1 MRLSNAA
8 LPSLTASA
16 AGEVVVPGYDRASLA
31 PGIVHLGLGAF
42 HRAHQA
48 VYTEHTLRAGDHRWG
63 IVGVSLRHA
72 DTSEALTPQDHLYA
86 VDVRDGTAE
95 SFQVVGALIASL
107 VAPQS
112 PAAVLDAMTDPR
124 CHIVSLTIT
133 EKGYCRSPAS
143 GALQFDH
150 PDIAHDLREAAAPRS
165 AIGFVVR
172 ALALRRAAG
181 QGPFTVLS
189 CDNLPSNGDTMRAL
203 TLAFARQ
210 TDPVLADWIERE
222 GAFPNTM
229 VDRIVPLTTEADR
242 ARVAKQLGADDAW
255 PVMTEPFSQ
264 WVIEDRF
271 AGPRPAWER
280 AGATLVLDAR
290 PYEQAKLR
298 MLNGAHSALAYLG
311 SLIGYDT
318 VDQAIGAPAV
328 LNFVESMLRDEVEPT
343 LSRPALP
350 SYRAELFTRFRNAA
364 LDHRLQQ
371 IATDGSQKLPQRWL
385 ESVRANLKSG
395 APTECLAF
403 ALAGWIA
410 YLSGQDETGRTY
422 AIADPLADRLTEAV
436 RATLYADAIDAVRT
450 LFEIESIFG
459 CDLRAQPH
467 FVAQVARHLAAIR
480 AQGAVKAMDACTASG
495 HARSRR
501 ERPIPAGSGTK

>member
-8 LPSLTASA
+8 VASLATRA
-16 AGEVVVPGYDRASLA
+16 AGEVVVPAYDRARLA

-48 VYTEHTLRAGDHRWG
+48 VYTEHTLRAGDYRWG
-63 IVGVSLRHA
+63 IIGVSLRRA

-86 VDVRDGTAE
+86 VDVRDGTAD
-95 SFQVVGALIASL
+95 SFQVVGALITSL

-133 EKGYCRSPAS
+133 EKGYCRNPAS

-181 QGPFTVLS
+181 LRPFTVLS
-189 CDNLPSNGDTMRAL
+189 CDNLPSNGDTTRAL
-203 TLAFARQ
+203 TLAFAREA
-210 TDPVLADWIERE
+210 DSVLADWIERE

-229 VDRIVPLTTEADR
+229 VDRIVPLTTDADR
-242 ARVAKQLGADDAW
+242 MRVAKQLGAEDAW

-271 AGPRPAWER
+271 AGPRPAWEH
-280 AGATLVLDAR
+280 AGATLVDDAR

-311 SLIGYDT
+311 SLIGFDT
-318 VDQAIGAPAV
+318 VDQAIAAPAV

-343 LSRPALP
+343 LSRPGLAT
-350 SYRAELFTRFRNAA
+350 YRAELFTRFRNTA

-385 ESVRANLKSG
+385 ESVRDNLKSG
-395 APTECLAF
+395 VPTERLAF

-410 YLSGQDETGRTY
+410 YLGGRDETGRTY
-422 AIADPLADRLTEAV
+422 TIADPLAETLTKTV
-436 RATLYADAIDAVRT
+436 RAASHADASAVVRAA
-450 LFEIESIFG
+450 FEIESIFG
-459 CDLRAQPH
+459 CDLRVQTR
-467 FVAQVARHLAAIR
+467 FVTQVARHLAAIR
-480 AQGAVKAMDACTASG
+480 AQGVVKAMDACTAS
-495 HARSRR
+495 
-501 ERPIPAGSGTK
+501 RPCA

>member
-1 MRLSNAA
+1 MRLSNDAVASLAA
-8 LPSLTASA
+8 RAAS
-16 AGEVVVPGYDRASLA
+16 EVVVPSYDRASLA

-48 VYTEHTLRAGDHRWG
+48 VYTEHTLRAGDYRWG
-63 IVGVSLRHA
+63 IVGVSLRRA
-72 DTSEALTPQDHLYA
+72 DTSEALAPQDHLYT
-86 VDVRDGTAE
+86 VDVRDGTAD

-112 PAAVLDAMTDPR
+112 PAAVLEAMSDPR

-133 EKGYCRSPAS
+133 EKGYCRNPAS

-150 PDIAHDLREAAAPRS
+150 PDIAHDLREDAAPRS

-172 ALALRRAAG
+172 ALALRRAG
-181 QGPFTVLS
+181 GLRPFTVLS

-203 TLAFARQ
+203 TLAFAREA
-210 TDPVLADWIERE
+210 DPALADWIARE

-229 VDRIVPLTTEADR
+229 VDRIVPLTTDADR
-242 ARVAKQLGADDAW
+242 MHVSKQLGAADAW

-280 AGATLVLDAR
+280 AGATLVDDAR

-298 MLNGAHSALAYLG
+298 MLNGAHSTLAYLG

-318 VDQAIGAPAV
+318 VDQAIAAPAV
-328 LNFVESMLRDEVEPT
+328 FNFVESMLREEVEPT
-343 LSRPALP
+343 LSRPALA
-350 SYRAELFTRFRNAA
+350 SYRAELFTRFRNTA
-364 LDHRLQQ
+364 LNHRLHQ

-395 APTECLAF
+395 APTERLAF
-403 ALAGWIA
+403 ALAGWIR
-410 YLSGQDETGRTY
+410 YLSGQDETGRSYT
-422 AIADPLADRLTEAV
+422 IADPLADTLTETV
-436 RATLYADAIDAVRT
+436 RATSHADASATVRAA
-450 LFEIESIFG
+450 FGIEPIFG
-459 CDLRAQPH
+459 CDLRAKPR

-480 AQGAVKAMDACTASG
+480 AQGVVKAMDACTAS
-495 HARSRR
+495 
-501 ERPIPAGSGTK
+501 RPWP

>member
-1 MRLSNAA
+1 MRLSNASVA
-8 LPSLTASA
+8 SLA
-16 AGEVVVPGYDRASLA
+16 APAARGIVVPTYDRASLA

-63 IVGVSLRHA
+63 IVGVSLRRA
-72 DTSEALTPQDHLYA
+72 DTSEALIAQDHLYT
-86 VDVRDGTAE
+86 VDVRDGTAD

-112 PAAVLDAMTDPR
+112 PAAVLDAMSDPR

-133 EKGYCRSPAS
+133 EKGYCRNPAS
-143 GALQFDH
+143 GALEFDH
-150 PDIAHDLREAAAPRS
+150 PDIDHDLREGTAPRS

-181 QGPFTVLS
+181 LRPLTVMS

-203 TLAFARQ
+203 TLAFAREA
-210 TDPVLADWIERE
+210 DPALADWIERE

-229 VDRIVPLTTEADR
+229 VDRIVPLTTDADR
-242 ARVAKQLGADDAW
+242 TRVAKELGAYDAW
-255 PVMTEPFSQ
+255 PVITEPFSQ

-280 AGATLVLDAR
+280 AGATLVRDAR

-311 SLIGYDT
+311 SLIGYET
-318 VDQAIGAPAV
+318 VDQAIGAPAL

-343 LSRPALP
+343 LSRPALAR
-350 SYRAELFTRFRNAA
+350 YRADLFTRFRNTA

-395 APTECLAF
+395 APTKCLAF
-403 ALAGWIA
+403 ALAGWIV
-410 YLSGQDETGRTY
+410 YLGGQDETGRTY
-422 AIADPLADRLTEAV
+422 VIADPLGDTLAEAV
-436 RATLYADAIDAVRT
+436 RLTLHADAIDAVQT

-459 CDLRAQPH
+459 CDLRAHPR
-467 FVAQVARHLAAIR
+467 FVAQVAGHLAAIR
-480 AQGAVKAMDACTASG
+480 AEGVVKALDACTVS
-495 HARSRR
+495 RSC
-501 ERPIPAGSGTK
+501 T

>member
-1 MRLSNAA
+1 MRLSNAVVA
-8 LPSLTASA
+8 SLAPRA
-16 AGEVVVPGYDRASLA
+16 AGEVVVPAYDRTSLA

-48 VYTEHTLRAGDHRWG
+48 VYTEHTLRAGDQRWG
-63 IVGVSLRHA
+63 IVGVSLRRA
-72 DTSEALTPQDHLYA
+72 DTSEALTAQDHLYT
-86 VDVRDGTAE
+86 VNVRNGDAD

-112 PAAVLDAMTDPR
+112 PAAVLDAMSDPR

-133 EKGYCRSPAS
+133 EKGYCRNPAS

-150 PDIAHDLREAAAPRS
+150 PEIVHDLREAAAPRS

-181 QGPFTVLS
+181 LGPFTVLS
-189 CDNLPSNGDTMRAL
+189 CDNLPSNGGTMRAL
-203 TLAFARQ
+203 TLAFAREA
-210 TDPVLADWIERE
+210 DPVLADWIERE

-229 VDRIVPLTTEADR
+229 VDRIVPLTTDADR
-242 ARVAKQLGADDAW
+242 MHVAKQLGADDAW

-280 AGATLVLDAR
+280 AGATLVGDAR

-318 VDQAIGAPAV
+318 VDQAIAAPAV
-328 LNFVESMLRDEVEPT
+328 RNFVENMLRDEVEPT
-343 LSRPALP
+343 LSRPALA
-350 SYRAELFTRFRNAA
+350 SYRAELFTRFRNTA

-395 APTECLAF
+395 APTERLAF
-403 ALAGWIA
+403 VLAGWIA

-422 AIADPLADRLTEAV
+422 AIADPLADTLAEAV
-436 RATLYADAIDAVRT
+436 RSTLHADAIDAVQT

-459 CDLRAQPH
+459 CDLRAQPR
-467 FVAQVARHLAAIR
+467 FVTQVARHLAAIR
-480 AQGAVKAMDACTASG
+480 AQGVVKAMGACTAS
-495 HARSRR
+495 
-501 ERPIPAGSGTK
+501 RPCT

>member
-8 LPSLTASA
+8 LAALAARA
-16 AGEVVVPGYDRASLA
+16 AGEVIVPDYDRVSLA

-63 IVGVSLRHA
+63 IVGVSLRRA
-72 DTSEALTPQDHLYA
+72 DTSKALAPQDHLYA
-86 VDVRDGTAE
+86 VDVRDGATD
-95 SFQVVGALIASL
+95 SFQVIGALITSL

-112 PAAVLDAMTDPR
+112 PAAVLDAMSDPR

-133 EKGYCRSPAS
+133 EKGYCRNPAS

-181 QGPFTVLS
+181 LGPFTVLS

-203 TLAFARQ
+203 TLAFARKA
-210 TDPVLADWIERE
+210 DPLLADWIELE

-229 VDRIVPLTTEADR
+229 VDRIVPLTTDADR
-242 ARVAKQLGADDAW
+242 MRVAKQLGADDAW

-280 AGATLVLDAR
+280 AGATLVGDAR

-328 LNFVESMLRDEVEPT
+328 LNFVERMLRDEVEPT
-343 LSRPALP
+343 LSRPALAA
-350 SYRAELFTRFRNAA
+350 YRAELFARFRNTA

-371 IATDGSQKLPQRWL
+371 IATDGSQKLLQRWL
-385 ESVRANLKSG
+385 QSVRANLTSG
-395 APTECLAF
+395 TPTERLAF

-422 AIADPLADRLTEAV
+422 AIADPLAGTLTEAV
-436 RATLYADAIDAVRT
+436 RSTLHADAVDAVQT

-459 CDLRAQPH
+459 CDLRAQPC
-467 FVAQVARHLAAIR
+467 FVAQVARHLSAIR
-480 AQGAVKAMDACTASG
+480 AQGVVKAMDACTASG
-495 HARSRR
+495 HARSRSGR
-501 ERPIPAGSGTK
+501 RVLLSSRPE

>member
-8 LPSLTASA
+8 LATLATRA
-16 AGEVVVPGYDRASLA
+16 AGEVAVPAYDRAGLA

-63 IVGVSLRHA
+63 IVGVSLRRA
-72 DTSEALTPQDHLYA
+72 DTSEALAPQDHLYA
-86 VDVRDGTAE
+86 VDVRDGTAD
-95 SFQVVGALIASL
+95 SFQVIGALIASL

-133 EKGYCRSPAS
+133 EKGYCRNPAS

-181 QGPFTVLS
+181 LGPFTVLS

-203 TLAFARQ
+203 TLAFAREA
-210 TDPVLADWIERE
+210 DPALADWIEQK

-229 VDRIVPLTTEADR
+229 VDRIVPLTTDADR
-242 ARVAKQLGADDAW
+242 TRVAKQLGADDAW
-255 PVMTEPFSQ
+255 PVTTEPFSQ

-271 AGPRPAWER
+271 AGPRPAWEH
-280 AGATLVLDAR
+280 AGATLVDDAR

-343 LSRPALP
+343 LSRPALAT
-350 SYRAELFTRFRNAA
+350 YRAELFTRFRNTA

-395 APTECLAF
+395 APTERLAF

-410 YLSGQDETGRTY
+410 YLGGVDETGRTY
-422 AIADPLADRLTEAV
+422 AIADPLADTLTDAV
-436 RATLYADAIDAVRT
+436 RSTLLADAVDAVRT
-450 LFEIESIFG
+450 LLGIESIFG
-459 CDLRAQPH
+459 CDLRTHPR
-467 FVAQVARHLAAIR
+467 FVAQVARHLDAIR
-480 AQGAVKAMDACTASG
+480 TQGVVEAINALPPQAIHIAATTA
-495 HARSRR
+495 AF
-501 ERPIPAGSGTK
+501 

>member
-1 MRLSNAA
+1 MRLSNASVA
-8 LPSLTASA
+8 SLA
-16 AGEVVVPGYDRASLA
+16 APAARGIVVPTYDRASLA

-63 IVGVSLRHA
+63 IVGVSLRRA
-72 DTSEALTPQDHLYA
+72 DTSEALIAQDHLYT
-86 VDVRDGTAE
+86 VDVRDGTAD

-133 EKGYCRSPAS
+133 EKGYCRNPAS
-143 GALQFDH
+143 GALEFDH
-150 PDIAHDLREAAAPRS
+150 PDIDHDLREGTAPRS

-172 ALALRRAAG
+172 GLALRRAAG
-181 QGPFTVLS
+181 LRPLTVMS

-203 TLAFARQ
+203 TLAFAREA
-210 TDPVLADWIERE
+210 DPALADWIERE

-229 VDRIVPLTTEADR
+229 VDRIVPLTTDADR
-242 ARVAKQLGADDAW
+242 TRVAKELGAYDAW

-280 AGATLVLDAR
+280 AGATLVRDAR

-311 SLIGYDT
+311 SLIGYET
-318 VDQAIGAPAV
+318 VDQAIGAPAL

-343 LSRPALP
+343 LSRPALAR
-350 SYRAELFTRFRNAA
+350 YRADLFTRFRNTA

-410 YLSGQDETGRTY
+410 YLGGQDETGRTY
-422 AIADPLADRLTEAV
+422 VIADPLGDTLAEAV
-436 RATLYADAIDAVRT
+436 RLTLHADAIDAVQT

-459 CDLRAQPH
+459 CDLRAHPR
-467 FVAQVARHLAAIR
+467 FVAQVAGHLAAIR
-480 AQGAVKAMDACTASG
+480 AEGVVKALDACTVS
-495 HARSRR
+495 RSCTQLRR
-501 ERPIPAGSGTK
+501 PPPPTE

>member
-1 MRLSNAA
+1 MRLSNAFVA
-8 LPSLTASA
+8 SLA
-16 AGEVVVPGYDRASLA
+16 APAARGIVVPTYDRASLA

-48 VYTEHTLRAGDHRWG
+48 VYTEHTVRAGDHRWG
-63 IVGVSLRHA
+63 IVGVSLRRA
-72 DTSEALTPQDHLYA
+72 DTSEALIAQDHLYT
-86 VDVRDGTAE
+86 VDVRDGTAD

-112 PAAVLDAMTDPR
+112 PAAVLDAMADPR

-133 EKGYCRSPAS
+133 EKGYCRNPAS
-143 GALQFDH
+143 GALEFDH
-150 PDIAHDLREAAAPRS
+150 PDIDHDLREGSAPRS
-165 AIGFVVR
+165 AIGFVVG

-181 QGPFTVLS
+181 LRPLTVMS
-189 CDNLPSNGDTMRAL
+189 CDNVPSNGDTMRAL
-203 TLAFARQ
+203 TLAFAREA
-210 TDPVLADWIERE
+210 DPALADWIERE

-229 VDRIVPLTTEADR
+229 VDRIVPLTTDADR
-242 ARVAKQLGADDAW
+242 TRVAKELGAYDAW
-255 PVMTEPFSQ
+255 PVITEPFSQ

-280 AGATLVLDAR
+280 AGATLVRDAR
-290 PYEQAKLR
+290 PYEQAKLQ

-318 VDQAIGAPAV
+318 VDQAIGAPAL

-343 LSRPALP
+343 LSRPALA
-350 SYRAELFTRFRNAA
+350 SYRADLFTRFRNTA

-410 YLSGQDETGRTY
+410 YLGGQDETGRTY
-422 AIADPLADRLTEAV
+422 VIADPLAGTLAEALRLT
-436 RATLYADAIDAVRT
+436 LHADAIDAVQA

-459 CDLRAQPH
+459 CDLRAHPR
-467 FVAQVARHLAAIR
+467 FVAHVAGHLAAIR
-480 AQGAVKAMDACTASG
+480 AEGVVKALDACTVS
-495 HARSRR
+495 RSC
-501 ERPIPAGSGTK
+501 T

>member
-8 LPSLTASA
+8 LATLAARA
-16 AGEVVVPGYDRASLA
+16 AGEVVVPAYDRGSLA

-63 IVGVSLRHA
+63 IVGVSLRRA
-72 DTSEALTPQDHLYA
+72 DTSEALAPQDHLYV
-86 VDVRDGTAE
+86 VDVRDGSAE
-95 SFQVVGALIASL
+95 SFQVIGALITSL

-112 PAAVLDAMTDPR
+112 AAAVLGAMSDPR

-133 EKGYCRSPAS
+133 EKGYCRNPAS
-143 GALQFDH
+143 GALQFEH
-150 PDIAHDLREAAAPRS
+150 PDIAHDLREAVAPRS

-181 QGPFTVLS
+181 LGPFTVLS

-203 TLAFARQ
+203 TLAFAREA
-210 TDPVLADWIERE
+210 DPALADWIEQK

-229 VDRIVPLTTEADR
+229 VDRIVPLTTNADR
-242 ARVAKQLGADDAW
+242 TRVAKQLGADDAW
-255 PVMTEPFSQ
+255 PVVTEPFSQ

-271 AGPRPAWER
+271 AGPRPAWEH
-280 AGATLVLDAR
+280 AGATLVDDAR

-298 MLNGAHSALAYLG
+298 MLNSAHSALAYFG

-343 LSRPALP
+343 LSRPDLAA
-350 SYRAELFTRFRNAA
+350 YRAELFTRFRNTA

-395 APTECLAF
+395 APIERLAF

-410 YLSGQDETGRTY
+410 YLGGVDETGRTY
-422 AIADPLADRLTEAV
+422 AVADPLAGTLTEAV
-436 RATLYADAIDAVRT
+436 RSTLLADTVDAVRT
-450 LFEIESIFG
+450 LLEIESIFG
-459 CDLRAQPH
+459 CDLRAH
-467 FVAQVARHLAAIR
+467 LRFVAQVARHLDAIR
-480 AQGAVKAMDACTASG
+480 TQGVVKAMGAFA
-495 HARSRR
+495 A
-501 ERPIPAGSGTK
+501 

>member
-8 LPSLTASA
+8 VASLATRA
-16 AGEVVVPGYDRASLA
+16 AGEVVVPAYNRARLA

-48 VYTEHTLRAGDHRWG
+48 VYTEHTLRAGDYRWG
-63 IVGVSLRHA
+63 IVGVSLRRA

-86 VDVRDGTAE
+86 VDVRDGTAD
-95 SFQVVGALIASL
+95 SFHVVGALITSL

-133 EKGYCRSPAS
+133 EKGYCRNPAS

-181 QGPFTVLS
+181 LRPFTVLS

-203 TLAFARQ
+203 TLAFAREAD
-210 TDPVLADWIERE
+210 TVLADWIERE

-229 VDRIVPLTTEADR
+229 VDRIVPLTTDADR
-242 ARVAKQLGADDAW
+242 MRVAKQLGAKDAW

-280 AGATLVLDAR
+280 AGATLVDDAR

-311 SLIGYDT
+311 SLIGFDT
-318 VDQAIGAPAV
+318 VDQAIAAPAV

-343 LSRPALP
+343 LSRPALAT
-350 SYRAELFTRFRNAA
+350 YRAELFTRFRNTA

-385 ESVRANLKSG
+385 ESVRDNLKSG
-395 APTECLAF
+395 APTERLAF

-410 YLSGQDETGRTY
+410 YLGGQDETGRTY
-422 AIADPLADRLTEAV
+422 TIADPLAETLTKTVRATSHADASAAV
-436 RATLYADAIDAVRT
+436 RAA
-450 LFEIESIFG
+450 FEIESIFG
-459 CDLRAQPH
+459 CDLRTQTR

-480 AQGAVKAMDACTASG
+480 AQGVVKAMDACTAS
-495 HARSRR
+495 
-501 ERPIPAGSGTK
+501 RPCS

>member
-1 MRLSNAA
+1 MRLNNAA
-8 LPSLTASA
+8 LASLAARA
-16 AGEVVVPGYDRASLA
+16 AGEVVVPAFDRASLA

-63 IVGVSLRHA
+63 IVGVSLRRA
-72 DTSEALTPQDHLYA
+72 DTSEALTAQDHLYA
-86 VDVRDGTAE
+86 VDVRDGAAD
-95 SFQVVGALIASL
+95 SFQVIGALIASL

-133 EKGYCRSPAS
+133 EKGYCRNPAS

-150 PDIAHDLREAAAPRS
+150 PDIAHDLHEAAAPRS

-181 QGPFTVLS
+181 LGPFTVLS

-203 TLAFARQ
+203 TLAFARE
-210 TDPVLADWIERE
+210 TDSVLADWIEQE

-229 VDRIVPLTTEADR
+229 VDRIVPVTTNADR
-242 ARVAKQLGADDAW
+242 VRVAKQLGVDDAW

-271 AGPRPAWER
+271 AAPRPAWER
-280 AGATLVLDAR
+280 AGATLVGDAR

-298 MLNGAHSALAYLG
+298 MLNGAHSVLAYLG
-311 SLIGYDT
+311 TLIGYDT

-343 LSRPALP
+343 LSRPALAT
-350 SYRAELFTRFRNAA
+350 YRAELFARFRNAA

-385 ESVRANLKSG
+385 ESVRVNLKSG
-395 APTECLAF
+395 APTERLAF

-410 YLSGQDETGRTY
+410 YLGGQDETGRTY
-422 AIADPLADRLTEAV
+422 AIVDPLADTLNEAV
-436 RATLYADAIDAVRT
+436 RSTLQADTVDAVET

-459 CDLRAQPH
+459 CDLRAHPR
-467 FVAQVARHLAAIR
+467 FVSQVARHLEAIR
-480 AQGAVKAMDACTASG
+480 KQGVVKAMGAFTA
-495 HARSRR
+495 
-501 ERPIPAGSGTK
+501 